1 MNWIIDANPC
11 PGVFYGTPAQDGFL
25 LRIRTPGGRLSLAQ
39 GRAIARWMEA
49 WGSDRLQVTNRAN
62 LQLRSL
68 SQAPTPEI
76 FTELKRLGLAA
87 PIPQV
92 DQLRNIM
99 ASPTAGI
106 DAHELL
112 DTRPWVQAL
121 DKYIQ
126 QHRRLEALPAKFSI
140 GVDGGAAVAIGTR
153 SPLAWEHRYNEV
165 QLSVVAADGSEAD
178 SSGWVHL
185 AFGAGKKMH
194 DTGCLIPPNQVV
206 AAVAALTQAYLDYLS
221 QAEPLPKPGRKRR
234 MTHLLADWG
243 LERYVQQA
251 TSYQPDAFVGGQQVS
266 LSPSVGAAHLGV
278 HGQRQP
284 GLAYVGV
291 DLPLGQL
298 TLAQLQGVLAIVE
311 RFAPGPLRLT
321 PWQSLIVANIA
332 EDQVER
338 VLEQLQGLG
347 LSGQVPGLA
356 IAACAGKPGCKSA
369 ATATQTDARR
379 LLAELPQQ
387 MGQQMGEQMGQQIG
401 QQIGQQMGLETPVN
415 IHLTACPK
423 SCAQPGSAEITL
435 LGIAQDTYQLYLG
448 DGRDAWKYDLGSVTV
463 DDLSPLLGRVLQRY
477 QQQRRS
483 PEESL
488 TAWARRSEQA
498 GVRLQEWLS

>member
-25 LRIRTPGGRLSLAQ
+25 LRIRTPGGQLSLTQ

-49 WGSDRLQVTNRAN
+49 WGCDRLQVTNRAN

-68 SQAPTPEI
+68 GQAPSPEI
-76 FTELKRLGLAA
+76 FTELKTLGLAA
-87 PIPQV
+87 PIPHV

-121 DKYIQ
+121 DDYIQ
-126 QHRRLEALPAKFSI
+126 QHRQLEALPAKFSI
-140 GVDGGAAVAIGTR
+140 GIDGGASVAIGTR
-153 SPLAWEHRYNEV
+153 SPLAWEHRYNEI
-165 QLSVVAADGSEAD
+165 QLSVVAADGSKGH
-178 SSGWVHL
+178 SSHLVHL
-185 AFGAGKKMH
+185 ALGAGKQLH
-194 DTGCLIPPNQVV
+194 ETRCLIPPDRVV
-206 AAVAALTQAYLDYLS
+206 EAIAALTQAYLDYLS
-221 QAEPLPKPGRKRR
+221 QAEPHPKPGRKRR

-243 LERYVQQA
+243 LERYLEQA
-251 TSYQPDAFVGGQQVS
+251 TSYRPDAFVPGQQVR
-266 LSPSVGAAHLGV
+266 LAPSAGAAHLGV
-278 HGQRQP
+278 QRQRQP

-298 TLAQLQGVLAIVE
+298 TLAQLQGVLEVVE
-311 RFAPGPLRLT
+311 QVGPGPLRLT

-332 EDQVER
+332 EDQVEG
-338 VLEQLQGLG
+338 VLQQLQELG
-347 LSGQVPGLA
+347 LSGEVPDLA
-356 IAACAGKPGCKSA
+356 IAACAGKPGCAAA

-387 MGQQMGEQMGQQIG
+387 MG
-401 QQIGQQMGLETPVN
+401 LEPPVN
-415 IHLTACPK
+415 IHLTGCPK

-435 LGIAQDTYQLYLG
+435 LGIAQDTYHLYLG
-448 DGRDAWKYDLGSVTV
+448 DGQDSWTYDLGSVTV
-463 DDLSPLLGRVLQRY
+463 GDLSPLLSSLLTRY

-483 PEESL
+483 PDESFTTWL
-488 TAWARRSEQA
+488 RRSDQA

>member
-1 MNWIIDANPC
+1 
-11 PGVFYGTPAQDGFL
+11 
-25 LRIRTPGGRLSLAQ
+25 
-39 GRAIARWMEA
+39 MEA
-49 WGSDRLQVTNRAN
+49 WGCDRLQVTNRAN

-68 SQAPTPEI
+68 SQAPSPEI
-76 FTELKRLGLAA
+76 FMELKTLGLAA

-106 DAHELL
+106 DTHELL

-121 DKYIQ
+121 DKSIQ
-126 QHRRLEALPAKFSI
+126 QQRQLEALPAKFSI
-140 GVDGGAAVAIGTR
+140 GIDGGASVAIGTR
-153 SPLAWEHRYNEV
+153 SPLPWEHRYNEI
-165 QLSVVAADGSEAD
+165 QLSVVAADGSEVD

-251 TSYQPDAFVGGQQVS
+251 TSYQPDAFVQGQQVS

-321 PWQSLIVANIA
+321 PWQSLIVANIP
-332 EDQVER
+332 ENQVER
-338 VLEQLQGLG
+338 VLQQLEELG
-347 LSGQVPGLA
+347 LSGKVPPLA
-356 IAACAGKPGCKSA
+356 IAACTGKPGCSA
-369 ATATQTDARR
+369 ATTATQTDARR

-387 MGQQMGEQMGQQIG
+387 IG
-401 QQIGQQMGLETPVN
+401 QQIGLETPVN

-448 DGRDAWKYDLGSVTV
+448 DGQDSWKYDLGSVAV
-463 DDLSPLLGRVLQRY
+463 GDLSPLLGRVLTGY
-477 QQQRRS
+477 QQQRHS
-483 PEESL
+483 PDESF
-488 TAWARRSEQA
+488 TAWLRRCDQA
-498 GVRLQEWLS
+498 GVRFQEWRP